1 MRRSIYV
8 LVVAFLLGAVVS
20 TSAHHSFG
28 AQYDA
33 DKPILLKGVVTRVDW
48 TNPHAR
54 FYIDVQDASGNTIN
68 WNMELSSPNILKRNG
83 WGRDSLEIG
92 DEVTVQGSMARDDS
106 KMASALVVTLA
117 DGRRVFNRDDQSQ
130 ARRGR

>member
-1 MRRSIYV
+1 
-8 LVVAFLLGAVVS
+8 
-20 TSAHHSFG
+20 
-28 AQYDA
+28 YDA

-54 FYIDVQDASGNTIN
+54 FYINVEDASGNTIN

-83 WGRDSLEIG
+83 WGRDSLEVG
-92 DEVTVQGSMARDDS
+92 DEVIVQGSMARDDS

-117 DGRRVFNRDDQSQ
+117 DGRRVFNRGD
-130 ARRGR
+130 